1 MTNALSIL
9 FCLTLMYLAVTTRLS
24 SYVLILVF
32 QGTLVAGVYAV
43 SFFEHFSAAHL
54 IIAGAVLLF
63 RTILIPSYMV
73 KIIRDLDMGHRDHTH
88 RYHPGFLLQISGV
101 IIVALLL
108 SYQFSRM
115 TPVLVIP
122 LGTALAGIF
131 SGGLLIVRRRL
142 LLAHVVGFLIIENG
156 LFLLGVG
163 LKAEMPWVI
172 ELGAFLDLFVLVFL
186 MGIAINHLKSHFPE
200 GAGEE
205 LTTLRD

>member
-32 QGTLVAGVYAV
+32 QGILVAGVYTV
-43 SFFEHFSAAHL
+43 SFFEHFSTAHL
-54 IIAGAVLLF
+54 VIAGAVLLF

-73 KIIRDLDMGHRDHTH
+73 KIIRDLEMGHRDRTH
-88 RYHPGFLLQISGV
+88 RYHPGFLVQISGV

-108 SYQFSRM
+108 SYQFSHM
-115 TPVLVIP
+115 TSVLVIP

-156 LFLLGVG
+156 LFLLEVG
-163 LKAEMPWVI
+163 LRPRCR
-172 ELGAFLDLFVLVFL
+172 G
-186 MGIAINHLKSHFPE
+186 
-200 GAGEE
+200 
-205 LTTLRD
+205 